1 MSWLSPER
9 LWLLAVAALIAGYVF
24 AQRRR
29 SRYAVRFTNLK
40 LLDRVAPKR
49 PGWRRHVPAALFVG
63 MLGLLVVGFA
73 RPQAEVEVPRERA
86 TVLVAV
92 DVSRSMLADDV
103 APDRLSA
110 ARTAALEFVGELPE
124 QFNVGLVGFAG
135 SASVFVPPTTDR
147 GAVTAGI
154 GRLEEGSAGQ
164 AGTAIGDAIATSLDS
179 IRPIE
184 RSVGGDESDESSN
197 NGRSNDRSGAETAE
211 LPPARVVV
219 LSDGAN
225 TAGQDPNAAAQ
236 LATQLGVPVDAISFG
251 TASGVI
257 EGGQAVPVDGQTL
270 QSVAEATGGNY
281 FEAGSVD
288 ELRAAYADIGSLIGF
303 ETEVQDVSARFI
315 GAGLVFAV
323 LAALASMFWF
333 ARFP

>member
-9 LWLLAVAALIAGYVF
+9 LWLLLGLAALIAGYVVV
-24 AQRRR
+24 QRRR
-29 SRYAVRFTNLK
+29 SRFAVRFTNLR

-49 PGWRRHVPAALFVG
+49 AGWRRHVPATLFLA
-63 MLGLLVVGFA
+63 MLGLLIVGFA

-110 ARTAALEFVGELPE
+110 AKDAALEFVGELPA

-135 SASVFVPPTTDR
+135 SASVVVPPVTDR
-147 GAVTAGI
+147 DAVNAGI
-154 GRLEEGSAGQ
+154 GRLAEGSSGP

-179 IRPIE
+179 IRTLA
-184 RSVGGDESDESSN
+184 GDQS
-197 NGRSNDRSGAETAE
+197 
-211 LPPARVVV
+211 PPARVVV

-225 TAGQDPNAAAQ
+225 TAGRDPSAAAR
-236 LATQLGVPVDAISFG
+236 LAGELGVPVDAISFG
-251 TASGVI
+251 TAAGVI
-257 EGGQAVPVDGQTL
+257 EGGQSVPVDGQTL
-270 QSVAEATGGNY
+270 QAVAEATGGNY

-303 ETEVQDVSARFI
+303 EKEVQDVSARFI
-315 GAGLVFAV
+315 GAGLVFAL

-333 ARFP
+333 ARLP

>member
-1 MSWLSPER
+1 MTWLSPER
-9 LWLLAVAALIAGYVF
+9 LWLLAAVAALVAAYVV

-49 PGWRRHVPAALFVG
+49 PGWRRHVPAGLFLA

-73 RPQAEVEVPRERA
+73 RPQAEVQVPRERA

-110 ARTAALEFVGELPE
+110 AKVAAREFVADLPE

-135 SASVFVPPTTDR
+135 AASVFVPPVTDR
-147 GAVTAGI
+147 QAVTAGI
-154 GRLEEGSAGQ
+154 DRLAEGTAGQ
-164 AGTAIGDAIATSLDS
+164 AGTAIGDAIATSLDA
-179 IRPIE
+179 I
-184 RSVGGDESDESSN
+184 RSVD
-197 NGRSNDRSGAETAE
+197 AEAV
-211 LPPARVVV
+211 PPARIVV

-225 TAGQDPNAAAQ
+225 TSGRDPEEAAR
-236 LATQLGVPVDAISFG
+236 LATEVGVPVDAISFG
-251 TASGVI
+251 TPSGMI
-257 EGGQAVPVDGQTL
+257 QGGQAVPVDGQTL
-270 QSVAEATGGNY
+270 EAVAEATGGNY
-281 FEAGSVD
+281 FAAGSAD
-288 ELRAAYADIGSLIGF
+288 ELRAAYADIGSSVGY

-315 GAGLVFAV
+315 GFGLVLAV
-323 LAALASMFWF
+323 LAALASLFWF
-333 ARFP
+333 ARLP